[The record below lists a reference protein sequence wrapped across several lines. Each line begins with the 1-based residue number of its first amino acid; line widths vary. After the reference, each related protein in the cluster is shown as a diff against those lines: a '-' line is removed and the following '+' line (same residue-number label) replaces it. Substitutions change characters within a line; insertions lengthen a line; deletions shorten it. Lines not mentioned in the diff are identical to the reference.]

1 MNTLLN
7 ILKSKENKLVKWT
20 PFDLSGAFQ
29 SAKISIEELLFRNNL
44 KKKDIKKY
52 FLSQFALNNLKNVC
66 DDLGEE
72 MTKFKFIGDEF
83 GYTGTTS
90 PLIAYAR
97 ALENDELEIG
107 DYVIFWTVGAGT
119 TCVCVLYQY

>member
-1 MNTLLN
+1 MQKFLLK
-7 ILKSKENKLVKWT
+7 ITFSKQ
-20 PFDLSGAFQ
+20 F
-29 SAKISIEELLFRNNL
+29 EEERY
-44 KKKDIKKY
+44 KKY